1 MDILGVIPARFGST
15 RFPGKPLKI
24 VAGKPLLQWVVEAA
38 KTSKKITEVWVAT
51 DDERI
56 ATLAKSLNVKVAM
69 TDSDLPTGSDRVW
82 QAVKNTSAD
91 IVVNIQ
97 GDEPL
102 LKGDLLDSL
111 IQPMIDDRTLEMA
124 TLGRPLDEAAL
135 LSPNTAKIVL
145 NAKHEAM
152 YFSRFPIPFSRQKWT
167 QTSDSGAA
175 DAGHQGLA
183 ETVLKHVG
191 LYAFR
196 KSFLEK
202 FCAQKPVGVEMLE
215 SLEQLRALYMGARI
229 KVVRTE
235 HESWGVDTPE
245 DVAKIE
251 AMLAK
256 NLSGQKN

>member
-15 RFPGKPLKI
+15 RFPGKPLKL

-51 DDERI
+51 DDTRI
-56 ATLAKSLNVKVAM
+56 AELAKSLDVKVAM
-69 TDSDLPTGSDRVW
+69 TDSELPTGSDRVW
-82 QAVKNTSAD
+82 QAVQNSPAD

-102 LKGDLLDSL
+102 LQGSLLDSL
-111 IQPMIDDRTLEMA
+111 VQPMIDDRNLEMA
-124 TLGRPLDEAAL
+124 TLGRPLDEEAL

-145 NAKHEAM
+145 NQRHEAI
-152 YFSRFPIPFSRQKWT
+152 YFSRFPIPFSRQKWPE
-167 QTSDSGAA
+167 GATN
-175 DAGHQGLA
+175 A
-183 ETVLKHVG
+183 ELQAVSQTVLKHVG
-191 LYAFR
+191 LYAYR

-202 FCAQKPVGVEMLE
+202 FCAQKPVGVEIQE
-215 SLEQLRALYMGARI
+215 SLEQLRALYLGARI

-251 AMLAK
+251 AMIASRK
-256 NLSGQKN
+256 K